1 MFASTIHSQF
11 TSHENQVSAAHR
23 KGQEGN
29 YSMQSALLQHGTPP
43 VAKPGTS
50 LRAAVEALFRHKK
63 IFVICVGAIG
73 ALVAAFLIF
82 IPREYSSEM
91 KILVQNGRENVVVSA
106 ERTSPVNVVSD
117 VTESQ
122 VNSELEIL
130 QSRDVLETVV
140 DPAWRDKPVE
150 QRSPAELEQH
160 EAALRKFVKKLDT
173 GVIRKTNII
182 TVNFRART
190 PEQARNSL
198 QALSEAYLAQHKKMQ
213 RPLGTTPFFTSQ
225 AAHYRQVWE
234 DASRKLTAF
243 QHEHE
248 LHSLP
253 IREAELEQQITST
266 GASLLIADSSLHEQD
281 ARLAEASQTL
291 KAMPMRQTTEDRALP
306 NLQSV
311 QEINTLLVEMEN
323 KRTALLANYKGDDR
337 RVIDLERQI
346 AATRAALNHATE
358 NRSHEVATNVD
369 PVWQQIRTD
378 YSQTQIARR
387 ATAAHKAVLLSQVA
401 ILKKQLDGLQK
412 FSIEYDNLEEEVQ
425 QARGN
430 YELYIQKRDQAQI
443 EDAMDNQKLTNVAI
457 AQQPTLSSIAVRP
470 RPLLDGALGIFTA
483 LFLGLCVIYCA
494 ETGRSTIATP
504 RELDTVTRYPLL
516 ATVSAGLIQSPTGPQ
531 VQTVEAGRK
540 ERTMIIHTTRP
551 LTLES

>member
-1 MFASTIHSQF
+1 
-11 TSHENQVSAAHR
+11 
-23 KGQEGN
+23 
-29 YSMQSALLQHGTPP
+29 MQSALLQHGMPP
-43 VAKPGTS
+43 AAQPGTS
-50 LRAAVEALFRHKK
+50 LRAAVEAFFRHKQ
-63 IFVICVGAIG
+63 IFAICVGAV
-73 ALVAAFLIF
+73 ALLVAAFLIF

-130 QSRDVLETVV
+130 QSRDVLEPVI
-140 DPAWRDKPVE
+140 DPAWRNVPVE
-150 QRSPAELEQH
+150 KRSATELQQH

-182 TVNFRART
+182 TVSFRART

-198 QALSEAYLAQHKKMQ
+198 QALSEAYLGQHKKMQ

-225 AAHYRQVWE
+225 AEHYREVWG
-234 DASRKLTAF
+234 DASRKLTEF
-243 QHEHE
+243 QHDHQ

-253 IREAELEQQITST
+253 VREAELEQQITST
-266 GASLLIADSSLHEQD
+266 EASLLIADSSLHEQD
-281 ARLAEASQTL
+281 ARLAEASRTL

-311 QEINTLLVEMEN
+311 QDINTLLVEMEN
-323 KRTALLANYKGDDR
+323 KRTALLANYKADDR
-337 RVIDLERQI
+337 RVVDLERQI

-378 YSQTQIARR
+378 YSQTQITRR
-387 ATAAHKAVLLSQVA
+387 ATAAQKSVLLGQVTM
-401 ILKKQLDGLQK
+401 LKKELDGLQK
-412 FSIEYDNLEEEVQ
+412 LSIEYDNLDEEVQ

-430 YELYIQKRDQAQI
+430 YELYVQKRDQAQI

-457 AQQPTLSSIAVRP
+457 AQLPTLSSIAVRP
-470 RPLLDGALGIFTA
+470 RPLLDGALGTFTA
-483 LFLGLCVIYCA
+483 VFLGLCVIYCA
-494 ETGRSTIATP
+494 ETGRGTIATP

-516 ATVSAGLIQSPTGPQ
+516 ATVSAGVIQSPMGPQ